1 MPESLLTNLKFLLLA
16 LLYLFFLRVLRAVWA
31 EVHAPRTAAAAAGQP
46 GPAPGRGGMRDRIP
60 TATRAAGKLKVV
72 ESAKDKGRVFPLG
85 EELTVGRAAGCQ
97 VRVDDT
103 YASQLHA
110 RIFERE
116 GQHYVEDLGSTNK
129 TYINRKG
136 TQNREL
142 VAGPMA
148 LRPGDRLFVG
158 KTVFEVTR

>member
-1 MPESLLTNLKFLLLA
+1 MPESLLTILKFLLLA

-31 EVHAPRTAAAAAGQP
+31 EVHMPRASAATAGP
-46 GPAPGRGGMRDRIP
+46 GPSRPAVRDRVSSRN
-60 TATRAAGKLKVV
+60 AGAGKLKVLEPV
-72 ESAKDKGRVFPLG
+72 KDKGRTFPLG
-85 EELTVGRAAGCQ
+85 AELTVGRAAGCQ

-116 GQHYVEDLGSTNK
+116 GQYFVEDLGSTNK
-129 TYINRKG
+129 TYLNRKG

-142 VAGPMA
+142 VAGPTP

-158 KTVFEVTR
+158 RTVFEVTK